1 MYVLSWNPGGTQTTV
16 ETWTDVLS
24 FLATLAIPC
33 KSIALMTSRT
43 KTACETQPER
53 ILVLLDEAGSVT
65 STLTVG
71 YRPVPV
77 GTSKDQG
84 LQP

>member
-16 ETWTDVLS
+16 ESWTDVLS
-24 FLATLAIPC
+24 FLAALIIPC

-53 ILVLLDEAGSVT
+53 ILVLLDDAGTVT
-65 STLTVG
+65 STLTVV
-71 YRPVPV
+71 YRP
-77 GTSKDQG
+77 DQG